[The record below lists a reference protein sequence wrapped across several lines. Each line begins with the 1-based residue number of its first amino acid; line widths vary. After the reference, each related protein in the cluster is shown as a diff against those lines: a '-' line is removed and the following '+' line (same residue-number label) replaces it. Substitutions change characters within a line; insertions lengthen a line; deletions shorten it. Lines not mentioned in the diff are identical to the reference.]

1 MPESERSRK
10 ELSKTW
16 LPRNNNLNP
25 GRTPV
30 TRTYRL
36 TWFFGNS
43 TLPETPYAAEHGN
56 DSDRI
61 FADLMRRETTSDVA
75 LFRED

>member
-1 MPESERSRK
+1 
-10 ELSKTW
+10 
-16 LPRNNNLNP
+16 
-25 GRTPV
+25 V